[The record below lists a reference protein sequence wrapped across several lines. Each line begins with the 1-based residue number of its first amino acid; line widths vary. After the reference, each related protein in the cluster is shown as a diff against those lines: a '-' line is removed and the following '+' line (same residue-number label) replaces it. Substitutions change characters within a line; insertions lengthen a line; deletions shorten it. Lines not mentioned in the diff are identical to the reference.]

1 MVQTTNEILMCL
13 FEQPKPPEVKPPAPP
28 PTTPKPPEAPKAL
41 SKEEK
46 SLEEPG
52 KEPKVD
58 YGTKKSTET
67 RAKKG
72 TDSLRIPLGTPSPG
86 SNTGGLNV

>member
-1 MVQTTNEILMCL
+1 MCL
-13 FEQPKPPEVKPPAPP
+13 FDQPSPPEVKPPAPP
-28 PTTPKPPEAPKAL
+28 PTPPKPPEAPKAL

-46 SLEEPG
+46 PLNEPG

-58 YGTKKSTET
+58 YRTKKSSET

-72 TDSLRIPLGTPSPG
+72 TDSLRIPLSTPSPG
-86 SNTGGLNV
+86 GSTGGLNV